1 MHIRSLRWCV
11 TGDFKGDSRIDSLI
25 CERRRDGAKG
35 GKGYGQDMSVKN
47 REEAEEGKNFITLP
61 LQREKVSKRKSVVRM
76 QGKISAFV
84 DIFRVHHKTVQQ
96 VLSGVNSSYYKL

>member
-1 MHIRSLRWCV
+1 
-11 TGDFKGDSRIDSLI
+11 
-25 CERRRDGAKG
+25 
-35 GKGYGQDMSVKN
+35 MSVKN

-84 DIFRVHHKTVQQ
+84 DIFRVHQKTVQQ
-96 VLSGVNSSYYKL
+96 G